1 MLRVK
6 ANDKQILR
14 RLNLRSNV
22 AGLTQKTAS
31 PGENLVQLVKV
42 LETVEVTPER
52 LEINSKYIQVADGSR
67 IEY

>member
-6 ANDKQILR
+6 ANDKLILR
-14 RLNLRSNV
+14 RQHLRSK
-22 AGLTQKTAS
+22 AADLTQKTAS
-31 PGENLVQLVKV
+31 PGENLFQLIKV

>member
-6 ANDKQILR
+6 ASDKQILR
-14 RLNLRSNV
+14 RPNLRSNV
-22 AGLTQKTAS
+22 AGLTQKTTS

-52 LEINSKYIQVADGSR
+52 LEINSKYIQAADGSK

>member
-14 RLNLRSNV
+14 RPNPRSTV
-22 AGLTQKTAS
+22 AGLTQKTTS

-52 LEINSKYIQVADGSR
+52 LEINSRYIQAADGSR